1 MMTDDYKEIGPSRR
15 IIREGFNFETRKTI
29 YCLDKGIFHYQFT
42 NKKRAAKKKRFF
54 NSQGWTSSK
63 VYTV

>member
-1 MMTDDYKEIGPSRR
+1 MTDDYKEIGPSRR

-42 NKKRAAKKKRFF
+42 SKKRAAKKKQFF
-54 NSQGWTSSK
+54 DSQGWVSSE

>member
-29 YCLDKGIFHYQFT
+29 YCLDKDIFHYQFT
-42 NKKRAAKKKRFF
+42 SDYSPRLKSGA
-54 NSQGWTSSK
+54 S
-63 VYTV
+63 